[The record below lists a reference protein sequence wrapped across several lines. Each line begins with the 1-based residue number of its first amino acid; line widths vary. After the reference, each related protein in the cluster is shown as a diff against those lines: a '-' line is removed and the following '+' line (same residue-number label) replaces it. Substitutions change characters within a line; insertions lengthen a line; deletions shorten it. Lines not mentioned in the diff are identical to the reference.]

1 MSNQQLEEMQEK
13 WRDQKLAAALGI
25 SYDDLLELEWSLD
38 PNEGHDGAL
47 HGYMVTFSEESPKK
61 ILNKIVGIRDGY
73 FVNLPSCSF
82 DEPDDE
88 DPDDF
93 E

>member
-13 WRDQKLAAALGI
+13 WADEKLATALGI
-25 SYDDLLELEWSLD
+25 SYDELHELEWSLD
-38 PNEGHDGAL
+38 PNEGHDGAIY
-47 HGYMVTFSEESPKK
+47 GYMVTFSEESPKE
-61 ILNKIVGIRDGY
+61 ILNKIEGIDEGY
-73 FVNLPSCSF
+73 SVSLPSCFF

-88 DPDDF
+88 EPDDF